1 MNPITEDTP
10 IVSIVL
16 VLYSSSSTNYRPR
29 RISTAAVSS
38 LAQTIILYD
47 DALTYQADIGRP
59 LQALLHTEGFSS

>member
-38 LAQTIILYD
+38 LAQTIISD